1 MGRWNVHGEYSSGDF
16 MRLLIRDIR
25 GDEEGVASTVG
36 TIMALLVF
44 LTFLSLIVNQYVPV
58 WMKDSEASHMN
69 GSLGQF
75 GGIKGAI
82 DLQILSAQAAQIT
95 GTHYIPVT
103 ASSAVSVGVDGV
115 PIFAASTLGTLQSFP
130 DAGPFTVSFDYLIR
144 GVPTHVQEQSNGS
157 IVLDVANRYYVPQ
170 KIAYENGA
178 VIRYQSDGQVIRAQP
193 TFSVMKTNNTL
204 DISFGLVSLYGAGSV
219 SGTSTE
225 VVNTQVFAFDRQDY
239 RGFPANAV
247 IWVDHPSRYGLA
259 WYRFLNA
266 TLASSLN
273 LCPSTSFS
281 PCLFSQNSLDIS
293 LTAKIGAT
301 IIYILS
307 AKYNPTTQTYI
318 MHLEIHNSPVL
329 PLSYFRLQHAQ
340 VQVGVGDATSN
351 VQF

>member
-1 MGRWNVHGEYSSGDF
+1 MGRWNVYEEYSSGGF
-16 MRLLIRDIR
+16 MRILIRDIR
-25 GDEEGVASTVG
+25 RDEAGVASTVG

-69 GSLGQF
+69 GALGQF

-82 DLQILSAQAAQIT
+82 DLQILSAQAAQIS

-103 ASSAVSVGVDGV
+103 ASSAVSLGVDGV

-130 DAGPFTVSFDYLIR
+130 DGGSFTVSFDYLIR
-144 GVPTHVQEQSNGS
+144 GVSTHVQEQSNGS
-157 IVLDVANRYYVPQ
+157 IELDVANRYYVPQ

-193 TFSVMKTNNTL
+193 TFSVVKTNNTL

-239 RGFPANAV
+239 QGFSANAV
-247 IWVDHPSRYGLA
+247 IWVNHTSRYGLS
-259 WYRFLNA
+259 WYRFLNQ
-266 TLASSLN
+266 TLASALV
-273 LCPSTSFS
+273 LGGTFTQTP
-281 PCLFSQNSLDIS
+281 LDVS
-293 LTAKIGAT
+293 YTAKIGLIVIYKVSASYIPAT
-301 IIYILS
+301 QMY
-307 AKYNPTTQTYI
+307 T
-318 MHLEIHNSPVL
+318 MRLEIHNSAL
-329 PLSYFRLQHAQ
+329 LALSFFRLQHAQ
-340 VQVGVGDATSN
+340 VQVGVGDTSSN

>member
-1 MGRWNVHGEYSSGDF
+1 
-16 MRLLIRDIR
+16 
-25 GDEEGVASTVG
+25 
-36 TIMALLVF
+36 
-44 LTFLSLIVNQYVPV
+44 
-58 WMKDSEASHMN
+58 MKDSEASHMN
-69 GSLGQF
+69 GALGNF

-82 DLQILSAQAAQIT
+82 DLQILGAQAAQLS
-95 GTHYIPVT
+95 GSHYIPVT
-103 ASSAVSVGVDGV
+103 ASSGVSLGVDGV
-115 PIFAASTLGTLQSFP
+115 PIFSASTLGTIQSFP
-130 DAGPFTVSFDYLIR
+130 DAGPFTVTFNYLIR
-144 GVPTHVQEQSNGS
+144 GVSTPVKEQSNGT
-157 IVLDVANRYYVPQ
+157 IELDVQNRYYVPQ

-193 TFSVMKTNNTL
+193 TSSVLKTNNTL

-281 PCLFSQNSLDIS
+281 PCLFSQNSLDIF
-293 LTAKIGAT
+293 LTAKLGAT
-301 IIYILS
+301 IIDLLS
-307 AKYNPTTQTYI
+307 ATYDPQTQTYI

>member
-69 GSLGQF
+69 GALGQF

-82 DLQILSAQAAQIT
+82 DLQILSAQAAQIA

-103 ASSAVSVGVDGV
+103 ASSAVSLGVDGV

-130 DAGPFTVSFDYLIR
+130 DAGGFWVNFSYIPNPTVPLQVATVNETSSGAI
-144 GVPTHVQEQSNGS
+144 Q
-157 IVLDVANRYYVPQ
+157 LDVGNRYYIPQ
-170 KIAYENGA
+170 TIAYENGA
-178 VIRYQSDGQVIRAQP
+178 VIRSQSDGQVIRAQP
-193 TFSVMKTNNTL
+193 TFSVLKTNNTL

-239 RGFPANAV
+239 QGFPANAV
-247 IWVDHPSRYGLA
+247 IWVNHTSRYGLS
-259 WYRFLNA
+259 WYRFLNQ
-266 TLASSLN
+266 TLANALG
-273 LCPSTSFS
+273 LGGTFTQTP
-281 PCLFSQNSLDIS
+281 LDIS
-293 LTAKIGAT
+293 YIGKTGLGAVV
-301 IIYILS
+301 YLVS
-307 AKYNPTTQTYI
+307 ARYNPSAQTYT
-318 MHLEIHNSPVL
+318 MRLEIHNSAL
-329 PLSYFRLQHAQ
+329 LALSVFRLQHAQ
-340 VQVGVGDATSN
+340 VQVGVGDTTPN

>member
-1 MGRWNVHGEYSSGDF
+1 
-16 MRLLIRDIR
+16 MRILIRDIR
-25 GDEEGVASTVG
+25 RDEEGVASTVG

-69 GSLGQF
+69 GALGQF

-82 DLQILSAQAAQIT
+82 DLQILAAQAAQIS

-103 ASSAVSVGVDGV
+103 ASSAVSLGVDGV

-130 DAGPFTVSFDYLIR
+130 DGGPFTVSFDYLIR
-144 GVPTHVQEQSNGS
+144 GVSTHVQEQSNGS
-157 IVLDVANRYYVPQ
+157 IELDVGNRYYVPQ

-193 TFSVMKTNNTL
+193 TFSVVKTNNTL

-239 RGFPANAV
+239 QGFPANAV
-247 IWVDHPSRYGLA
+247 IWVNHTSRYGLS
-259 WYRFLNA
+259 WYRFLNQ
-266 TLASSLN
+266 TLAGALN
-273 LCPSTSFS
+273 LGGSFCPSPLCPS
-281 PCLFSQNSLDIS
+281 PLDIS
-293 LTAKIGAT
+293 YTGKIGVVV
-301 IIYILS
+301 IYKVS
-307 AKYNPTTQTYI
+307 ASYNPAARTYT
-318 MHLEIHNSPVL
+318 MRLEIHNSAL
-329 PLSYFRLQHAQ
+329 LALSFFRLQHAQ
-340 VQVGVGDATSN
+340 VQVGVGDTSSN

>member
-69 GSLGQF
+69 GALGQF
-75 GGIKGAI
+75 GGLKGAI
-82 DLQILSAQAAQIT
+82 DLQILAAQAAKIS

-103 ASSAVSVGVDGV
+103 SSSAVSLGVDGV
-115 PIFAASTLGTLQSFP
+115 PIFAASTLATLQSYP
-130 DAGPFTVSFDYLIR
+130 DAGPFTVTFDYLIR
-144 GVPTHVQEQSNGS
+144 GVSTRVQEQSNGS
-157 IVLDVANRYYVPQ
+157 VELDVANRYYVPQ

-193 TFSVMKTNNTL
+193 TFSVLKTNNTL
-204 DISFGLVSLYGAGSV
+204 DVSFGLVSLYGAGSV

-239 RGFPANAV
+239 RGFPAHAV
-247 IWVDHPSRYGLA
+247 IWVDHSSRYGLV

-340 VQVGVGDATSN
+340 VQVGVGDAT
-351 VQF
+351 